1 MTVSFLKGYRAL
13 DLTGLSG
20 QLCGRMLADLGMEVI
35 KIEPPGGD
43 PVRNRP
49 PFIESAAGKR
59 LSTTFAHLNSGKASK
74 VLDFDKEPD
83 RAAFRK
89 LVESADVVLESFQPG
104 ELESKGLGYKDLA
117 AVNPGIVMGS
127 ITAFGQTGPKKN
139 LACNDLV
146 ALAQSGFLYIAGDP
160 SMPPVRPPETQAYYF
175 ASLFAAAGVLAAL
188 YRRERTGQGDHVDA
202 SMQETLATQ
211 EHIIRLWANEKQISK
226 RAGSQHG
233 SVAPAKI
240 FPCRDGFVYLY
251 VTRQHWKLFLTVWKD
266 HPAVFDAPDW
276 LNNLYRRAHAEELNP
291 AVEAFVGKFSM
302 AEITDLLQA
311 KGIPC
316 VPVNTPMGFATD
328 EHVQGR
334 GFMTPVEHAEFGA
347 TTQPALPFVIDG
359 ARVPVGSVPILD
371 SWRSPSYISPVT
383 GERREG
389 IFPEG
394 ERSGGA
400 SPAGERSEETDR
412 PSTVWDSG
420 KKPTPAA
427 ISGSATSGGNGP
439 LDGMRIVSFDH
450 VLAGPYGTTILAELG
465 ADVIKVESG
474 KGGMDP
480 FRFFGTGEDPNV
492 SPRFLEFNRN
502 KRSFTVNLK
511 HPKGQPVLHDLVAKA
526 DAVLDNYSVDVVE
539 RIGLAYDQL
548 CKVKPDIVNL
558 RMPGLGTT
566 GPKRHFSTVG
576 VNITA
581 FTGLTYLWNHPDV
594 THPPIGAQT
603 VFPDY
608 VSGVLCAIII
618 VSGVLH
624 RDRQKKGAFID
635 LAQAEAAAFMIGP
648 SLMEAAASGKDP
660 QPIGNASLAAAPHD
674 CYPCKG
680 EDRWCVIA
688 AENQEQWL
696 ALAKILGAE
705 VVGDARFKTFAD
717 RLRHREALNALI
729 SHWTQAQDAF
739 AVMDRLQQA
748 GVPCGVVQTGE
759 DLVNDAQLQERGF
772 IVEVDNPRL
781 GRVVLP
787 NFPLQFANSKL
798 TRRWEFPVLGR
809 DTEAV
814 LRDVVGYS
822 DATIKQLGSDGVL
835 E

>member
-1 MTVSFLKGYRAL
+1 MTVSFLHGYRAL
-13 DLTGLSG
+13 DLTDLSG

-43 PVRNRP
+43 PVRNLP
-49 PFIESAAGKR
+49 PFIRSANGHR
-59 LSTTFAHLNSGKASK
+59 LSTTFAHLNAGKASK
-74 VLDFDKEPD
+74 VLDLEQKSD
-83 RAAFRK
+83 RVTFLK

-104 ELESKGLGYKDLA
+104 DLESKALGYKNLA
-117 AVNPGIVMGS
+117 ALNPAIVMGS
-127 ITAFGQTGPKKN
+127 ITLFGQTGPKKN
-139 LACNDLV
+139 LAYNDLV

-211 EHIIRLWANEKQISK
+211 EHIIRLWANEKVNAK

-251 VTRQHWKLFLTVWKD
+251 VTRQHWKLFLSVWKD
-266 HPAVFDAPDW
+266 HPTMFDAPEW
-276 LNNLYRRAHAEELNP
+276 LNNLHRRAQADELNP
-291 AVEAFVGKFSM
+291 AVEAFIGKFTM
-302 AEITDLLQA
+302 AEITELLQE

-316 VPVNTPMGFATD
+316 VPVNTPLGFAND
-328 EHVQGR
+328 EHVRGR
-334 GFMTPVEHAEFGA
+334 GFIAPVEHAGFGKTKQA
-347 TTQPALPFVIDG
+347 AMPFVIDG
-359 ARVPVGSVPILD
+359 ERVPVGSVPLLD
-371 SWRSPSYISPVT
+371 SWQSPSYISRGSGEKKAWGPPV
-383 GERREG
+383 
-389 IFPEG
+389 
-394 ERSGGA
+394 
-400 SPAGERSEETDR
+400 AGEKTEGANSHAPRAAPVQKAMTM
-412 PSTVWDSG
+412 PS
-420 KKPTPAA
+420 
-427 ISGSATSGGNGP
+427 GNGP

-465 ADVIKVESG
+465 ADVIKVESS

-511 HPKGQPVLHDLVAKA
+511 HPKGQTVLHDLVAKA

-539 RIGLAYDQL
+539 RIGLAYEQL
-548 CKVKPDIVNL
+548 RAVKPDIINL

-581 FTGLTYLWNHPDV
+581 FTGLTYLWNHPGV
-594 THPPIGAQT
+594 TNPPIGAQT

-618 VSGVLH
+618 ISGVLH

-635 LAQAEAAAFMIGP
+635 LAQAEATAFMIGA

-660 QPIGNASLAAAPHD
+660 QPIGNASPTAAPHD

-688 AENQEQWL
+688 TENEAQWGR
-696 ALAKILGAE
+696 LAKILGAE
-705 VVGDARFKTFAD
+705 VAEDSRFKTTAD
-717 RLRHREALNALI
+717 RLRHRNALNAVI
-729 SHWTQAQDAF
+729 SRWTQEQDAF

-748 GVPCGVVQTGE
+748 GVPSGVVQTGE
-759 DLVNDAQLQERGF
+759 DLVNDPQLQQRGF
-772 IVEVDNPRL
+772 IVAVDNPRL

-787 NFPLQFANSKL
+787 NFPLQFVAAKL
-798 TRRWEFPVLGR
+798 TRRWEFPVLGK

-822 DATIKQLGSDGVL
+822 EETIAAHRRDGVL

>member
-1 MTVSFLKGYRAL
+1 MTVAFLQGYRAL
-13 DLTGLSG
+13 DLTGLAG
-20 QLCGRMLADLGMEVI
+20 QLCGRVLADLGMEVI

-43 PVRNRP
+43 PVRNLP
-49 PFIESAAGKR
+49 PFVNSADGKQ
-59 LSTTFAHLNSGKASK
+59 LSTTFAHLNAGKASK
-74 VLDFDKEPD
+74 VLDLDKESD
-83 RAAFRK
+83 RAELRK
-89 LVESADVVLESFQPG
+89 LVKGADVVLESFQPG

-117 AVNPGIVMGS
+117 ALNPGIVMAS
-127 ITAFGQTGPKKN
+127 ITGFGQTGPKKN

-160 SMPPVRPPETQAYYF
+160 SMAPVRPPETQAYYF
-175 ASLFAAAGVLAAL
+175 ASVFAAAGVLAAL
-188 YRRERTGQGDHVDA
+188 YRRERTGRGDHVDA

-211 EHIIRLWANEKQISK
+211 EHIIRLWANEKVISK

-233 SVAPAKI
+233 SVAPARI

-251 VTRQHWKLFLTVWKD
+251 VTRQHWKLFLSVWKD

-276 LNNLYRRAHAEELNP
+276 LNNLYRRAHADELNP
-291 AVEAFVGKFSM
+291 AVEQFLGKFTM
-302 AEITDLLQA
+302 DEITELLQE

-316 VPVNTPMGFATD
+316 VPVNTPLGFAND
-328 EHVQGR
+328 AHVRER
-334 GFMTPVEHAEFGA
+334 GFMAPVEHAGFGP
-347 TTQPALPFVIDG
+347 TRQPAMPFVIDG
-359 ARVPVGSVPILD
+359 ERLAVESVPLLD
-371 SWRSPSYISPVT
+371 SWQTPSFVSPKMGEKAEGISPET

-389 IFPEG
+389 V
-394 ERSGGA
+394 
-400 SPAGERSEETDR
+400 DR
-412 PSTVWDSG
+412 QS
-420 KKPTPAA
+420 
-427 ISGSATSGGNGP
+427 ISAQSRGNGP

-465 ADVIKVESG
+465 ADVIKVESS

-511 HPKGQPVLHDLVAKA
+511 HPKGQGVLHDLVAKA

-566 GPKRHFSTVG
+566 GPKRYYSTVG

-581 FTGLTYLWNHPDV
+581 FTGLTYLWNHPGV

-618 VSGVLH
+618 ISGVLH
-624 RDRQKKGAFID
+624 RDRVKKGAFID
-635 LAQAEAAAFMIGP
+635 MAQSEATAFMIGP
-648 SLMEAAASGKDP
+648 SLMEAVASGKDP
-660 QPIGNASLAAAPHD
+660 QPIGNNSPATAPHD

-680 EDRWCVIA
+680 EDRWCAIA
-688 AENQEQWL
+688 AENEEQWA
-696 ALAKILGAE
+696 ALAKILGGE
-705 VVGDARFKTFAD
+705 VANDARFKTNND
-717 RLRHREALNALI
+717 RLGHREALNAII
-729 SHWTQAQDAF
+729 SRWTGNQDAF
-739 AVMDRLQQA
+739 AVMDRLQRA
-748 GVPCGVVQTGE
+748 GVPSGVVQTGE
-759 DLVNDAQLQERGF
+759 DLVNDPQLKQRGF
-772 IVEVDNPRL
+772 IVAVDNPRL

-787 NFPLQFANSKL
+787 NFPLQFVNSKL

-822 DATIKQLGSDGVL
+822 EETIAAHKRDGVL

>member
-1 MTVSFLKGYRAL
+1 MSVAFLKGYRAL

-20 QLCGRMLADLGMEVI
+20 QLCGRMLGDLGMEVI

-43 PVRNRP
+43 PVRNLP
-49 PFIESAAGKR
+49 PFVQFTDGAR
-59 LSTTFAHLNSGKASK
+59 LSTTFAHLNAGKASR
-74 VLDFDKEPD
+74 VLDLDKESD

-104 ELESKGLGYKDLA
+104 DLASKHLGYKDLA
-117 AVNPGIVMGS
+117 AINPGIVMAS
-127 ITAFGQTGPKKN
+127 ITGFGQTGPKKN
-139 LACNDLV
+139 LVCNDLV
-146 ALAQSGFLYIAGDP
+146 ALAQSGFLYISGDL

-175 ASLFAAAGVLAAL
+175 ASVFAAAGVLAAL
-188 YRRERTGQGDHVDA
+188 YRRERTGRGDHVDA

-211 EHIIRLWANEKQISK
+211 EHIIRLWANEKQISM

-233 SVAPAKI
+233 SVAPARI

-266 HPAVFDAPDW
+266 HDAKFDAPDW
-276 LNNLYRRAHAEELNP
+276 LNNLYRRAHADELNP
-291 AVEAFVGKFSM
+291 AVEAFVRQFTM
-302 AEITDLLQA
+302 AEITEFLQE

-316 VPVNTPMGFATD
+316 VPVNTPMGFVKD

-334 GFMTPVEHAEFGA
+334 GFMAPVDHAGFGR
-347 TTQPALPFVIDG
+347 TKQPAMPFVIDG
-359 ARVPVGSVPILD
+359 ERVPVGSVPLLD
-371 SWRSPSYISPVT
+371 GWRSPEAAEKV
-383 GERREG
+383 ERVDK
-389 IFPEG
+389 
-394 ERSGGA
+394 RSA
-400 SPAGERSEETDR
+400 SAQ
-412 PSTVWDSG
+412 
-420 KKPTPAA
+420 
-427 ISGSATSGGNGP
+427 SGGNGP

-465 ADVIKVESG
+465 ADVIKVESS

-480 FRFFGTGEDPNV
+480 FRFFGTGEDPNL

-511 HPKGQPVLHDLVAKA
+511 HPKGQPVLHDLIAKA
-526 DAVLDNYSVDVVE
+526 DAVLDNYSVDVVG

-581 FTGLTYLWNHPDV
+581 FTGLTYLWNHPGV
-594 THPPIGAQT
+594 TNPPIGSQT

-618 VSGVLH
+618 ISGVLY

-635 LAQAEAAAFMIGP
+635 LAQSEATAFMIGP
-648 SLMEAAASGKDP
+648 SLMEAAASGVDP
-660 QPIGNASLAAAPHD
+660 QPIGNASPAAAPHD

-688 AENQEQWL
+688 AENEQQWA
-696 ALAKILGAE
+696 ALAEILGSE
-705 VVGDARFKTFAD
+705 VAQQARFKTLSD
-717 RLRHREALNALI
+717 RLKHRDELNAII
-729 SHWTQAQDAF
+729 SGWTQGQDAHQ
-739 AVMDRLQQA
+739 VMNRLQQA
-748 GVPCGVVQTGE
+748 GVPAGVVQTGE
-759 DLVNDAQLQERGF
+759 DLTNDPQLKARGF

-787 NFPLQFANSKL
+787 NFPLQFANAKL
-798 TRRWEFPVLGR
+798 TRRWEFPILGK
-809 DTEAV
+809 DTETV

-822 DATIKQLGSDGVL
+822 DEVIAAHKRDGVL